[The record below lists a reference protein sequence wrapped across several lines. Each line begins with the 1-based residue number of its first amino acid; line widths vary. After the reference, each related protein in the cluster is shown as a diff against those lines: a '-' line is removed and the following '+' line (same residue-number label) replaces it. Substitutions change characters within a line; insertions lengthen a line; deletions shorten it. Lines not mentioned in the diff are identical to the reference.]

1 MLMCM
6 RSCVCICVCVVV
18 YAVLFS
24 SVLRRGVFGCP
35 FRYVYIC
42 ISIQV
47 YVVLLSSVLMGGVFG
62 CSFGLLDVEDDSASH
77 RRFDQVL
84 LGLFCYYSRSL
95 LLLH

>member
-1 MLMCM
+1 MCM
-6 RSCVCICVCVVV
+6 RRCVCSALV
-18 YAVLFS
+18 S
-24 SVLRRGVFGCP
+24 SVLRGGVFGCP
-35 FRYVYIC
+35 YMYIFMY

-95 LLLH
+95 LLLY